1 MFYIPIRTLAQEHS
15 IDPPGE
21 ETLLKYIPDGN
32 HKWTE
37 FEVDTRDPEQPL
49 VVVRVYVDG
58 KEAWNLRILGQPVNK
73 TQSALGKLAQS
84 LLELFGFRQ
93 RDWF

>member
-1 MFYIPIRTLAQEHS
+1 M
-15 IDPPGE
+15 
-21 ETLLKYIPDGN
+21 
-32 HKWTE
+32 
-37 FEVDTRDPEQPL
+37 DTRDPEQPL
-49 VVVRVYVDG
+49 VLVRVYVDG
-58 KEAWNLRILGQPVNK
+58 KEAWNLRVLGQPVNK